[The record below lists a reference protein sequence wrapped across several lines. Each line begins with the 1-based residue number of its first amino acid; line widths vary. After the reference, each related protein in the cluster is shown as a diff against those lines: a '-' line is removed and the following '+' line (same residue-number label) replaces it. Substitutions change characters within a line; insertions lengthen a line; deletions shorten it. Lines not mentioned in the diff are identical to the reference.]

1 MLTAVFPPASLRPDT
16 LMLQGKSVRVIV
28 RDLSSG
34 GAMIDEVF
42 PNVSVN
48 TPITLVMDG
57 IAAELNGFVARK
69 DEDAT
74 LMKFELS
81 EAANKIVGQWV
92 STRLVA

>member
-1 MLTAVFPPASLRPDT
+1 
-16 LMLQGKSVRVIV
+16 MLQGKSVRVIV

-57 IAAELNGFVARK
+57 IAAELNGFVAQ
-69 DEDAT
+69 
-74 LMKFELS
+74 
-81 EAANKIVGQWV
+81 G
-92 STRLVA
+92 